1 MPERI
6 DRNLS
11 LELVR
16 VTEAAA
22 MAAARL
28 MGRGDKNAADHA
40 AVEAMRIALSSMNM
54 DGTVVIG
61 EGEKDE
67 APMLFIGEKI
77 GTGQPPKVDIAVD
90 PVDGTRLLSL
100 GLPNAISVVALA
112 EQGTLYDS
120 PGVFYMNKIAVGPD
134 AKGSIDIDRSVA
146 WNLRSIAKAK
156 KMDVSEVTVVILDRP
171 RHEHLIREVR
181 EAGGRIKLIT
191 DGDIAG
197 AMMTALEDTGVDVL
211 MGIGGAPEAVV
222 SACALKCIGGD
233 MQCRLH
239 PRNEEERQKAIKM
252 GANLDE
258 LFDIDKLAKGSNV
271 FVSLTGITNGELV
284 EGVKYHEKYV
294 ETHSLV
300 MRSKSGTV
308 REIHARHSI
317 DKLMKYSEIPFLTKE
332 GEGRSE

>member
-1 MPERI
+1 MPEKI

-28 MGRGDKNAADHA
+28 MGRGDKHKADDA
-40 AVEAMRIALSSMNM
+40 AVHAMRIAMTNLRM

-67 APMLFIGEKI
+67 APMLYIGEKI
-77 GTGQPPKVDIAVD
+77 GTGEDPKVDIAVD
-90 PVDGTRLLSL
+90 PIDGTRLLSL

-112 EQGTLYDS
+112 EEGTMYTS
-120 PGVFYMNKIAVGPD
+120 PGIFYMNKIAVGP
-134 AKGSIDIDRSVA
+134 AARGAIDLDRPVD
-146 WNLRSIAKAK
+146 WNLKSIAAAK
-156 KMDVSEVTVVILDRP
+156 KMEVEGLTVVVLDRP
-171 RHEHLIREVR
+171 RHEHLIREIR
-181 EAGGRIKLIT
+181 DAGARIKMIT

-197 AMMTALEDTGVDVL
+197 AIMTALEDTGVDVL

-233 MQCRLH
+233 MQCRPY
-239 PRNEEERQKAIKM
+239 PRNEEDRRKALAM
-252 GANLDE
+252 GADLT
-258 LFDIDKLAKGSNV
+258 KLYTMDDLVKSDNV

-284 EGVKYHEKYV
+284 DGVKYYEHGV

-308 REIHARHSI
+308 RDVRARHRL
-317 DKLMKYSEIPFLTKE
+317 DKLMTYSEVEYQGKITIK
-332 GEGRSE
+332 

>member
-1 MPERI
+1 MPEKI

-28 MGRGDKNAADHA
+28 MGRGDKNAADGA
-40 AVEAMRIALSSMNM
+40 AVQAMRIALSSVGM
-54 DGTVVIG
+54 DGTVIIG
-61 EGEKDE
+61 EGEKDQ

-77 GTGQPPKVDIAVD
+77 GTGEPPKVDIAVD
-90 PVDGTRLLSL
+90 PIDGTRLLSL
-100 GLPNAISVVALA
+100 GLPNAISVVSLS
-112 EQGTLYDS
+112 EEGTLYTAP
-120 PGVFYMNKIAVGPD
+120 PGIFYMNKIAVGPS
-134 AKGSIDIDRSVA
+134 AKGAIDIDKPVD
-146 WNLRSIAKAK
+146 WNLRSIARIK
-156 KMDVSEVTVVILDRP
+156 KIEINEVTVVILDRP
-171 RHEHLIREVR
+171 RHEGLIQEVR
-181 EAGGRIKLIT
+181 DAGARIKLIT

-197 AMMTALEDTGVDVL
+197 AIMTALEDTGIDVL

-233 MQCRLH
+233 IQCRLY
-239 PRNEEERQKAIKM
+239 PRNDEERDKAVAGGVDMNRI
-252 GANLDE
+252 LT
-258 LFDIDKLAKGSNV
+258 IDDLAKGDNI

-284 EGVKYHEKYV
+284 DGVKYYEHGV

-308 REIHARHSI
+308 RDVRARHRL
-317 DKLMKYSEIPFLTKE
+317 DKLMAYSEIEFL
-332 GEGRSE
+332 SAQS

>member
-1 MPERI
+1 MPEKI

-28 MGRGDKNAADHA
+28 MGRGDKDAADGA
-40 AVEAMRIALSSMNM
+40 AVQAMRIALSSVGM

-61 EGEKDE
+61 EGEKDQ

-77 GTGQPPKVDIAVD
+77 GTGEPPKVDIAVD
-90 PVDGTRLLSL
+90 PIDGTRLLAG

-112 EQGTLYDS
+112 EEGSLYHS
-120 PGVFYMNKIAVGPD
+120 PGIFYMNKIAVGPA
-134 AKGSIDIDRSVA
+134 AKGHIDLDQSVEWNIKSVA
-146 WNLRSIAKAK
+146 QAK
-156 KMDVSEVTVVILDRP
+156 KMDVSELTVVILERP
-171 RHEHLIREVR
+171 RHEQLIREVR
-181 EAGGRIKLIT
+181 QAGARIKLIT
-191 DGDIAG
+191 DGDVAG
-197 AMMTALEDTGVDVL
+197 SIMTALDGTGVDIL
-211 MGIGGAPEAVV
+211 MGIGGSPEAVI

-233 MQCRLH
+233 IQCRLY
-239 PRNEEERQKAIKM
+239 PRDDDEKRQASEM
-252 GANLDE
+252 GADFNK
-258 LFDIDKLAKGSNV
+258 LFTINDLAKGENI

-284 EGVKYHEKYV
+284 AGVKYHENGL

-308 REIHARHSI
+308 RDVRARHRL
-317 DKLMKYSEIPFLTKE
+317 DKLMAFSEIEFMQHH
-332 GEGRSE
+332 S

>member
-1 MPERI
+1 MPEKI

-22 MAAARL
+22 MAAAQL
-28 MGRGDKNAADHA
+28 MGRGDKNAADDA
-40 AVEAMRIALSSMNM
+40 AVQAMRVALSSVGM

-77 GTGQPPKVDIAVD
+77 GTGEPPKVDIAVD
-90 PVDGTRLLSL
+90 PIDGTRLLAM

-112 EQGTLYDS
+112 EEGSLYDS
-120 PGVFYMNKIAVGPD
+120 PGIVYMNKIAVGP
-134 AKGSIDIDRSVA
+134 AARGQIDLDRSVQ
-146 WNLRSIAKAK
+146 WNIRSIARAK
-156 KMDVSEVTVVILDRP
+156 KVDINEITVVILDRP
-171 RHEHLIREVR
+171 RHEQLIQEVR
-181 EAGGRIKLIT
+181 LAGARIKLIT
-191 DGDIAG
+191 DGDVAG
-197 AMMTALEDTGVDVL
+197 SIMAALEDTGVDVL
-211 MGIGGAPEAVV
+211 MGIGGAPEAVI

-233 MQCRLH
+233 MQCRLY
-239 PRNEEERQKAIKM
+239 PRNDEERRKAAEM
-252 GANLDE
+252 GAE
-258 LFDIDKLAKGSNV
+258 LDKLFTLDDLARSDNI

-284 EGVKYHEKYV
+284 SGVKYSEHGV

-308 REIHARHSI
+308 RDVRARHRL
-317 DKLMKYSEIPFLTKE
+317 DKLMTYSEIEF
-332 GEGRSE
+332 SHHDQ

>member
-28 MGRGDKNAADHA
+28 MGRGDKNAADAA
-40 AVEAMRIALSSMNM
+40 AVQAMRTALASVGM

-77 GTGQPPKVDIAVD
+77 GSGQPPKVDIAVD
-90 PVDGTRLLSL
+90 PIDGTRLLSL

-112 EQGTLYDS
+112 EEGSMYHGH
-120 PGVFYMNKIAVGPD
+120 GVFYMNKIAVGPA
-134 AKGSIDIDRSVA
+134 AKGAIDINKSVSWNLKSVA
-146 WNLRSIAKAK
+146 RAK
-156 KMDVSEVTVVILDRP
+156 KMEISEVTVVILDRP
-171 RHEHLIREVR
+171 RHEQLIREVR
-181 EAGGRIKLIT
+181 DAGARIKLIT

-197 AMMTALEDTGVDVL
+197 AIMTALEDTGVDIL

-222 SACALKCIGGD
+222 SAAALKCIGGD
-233 MQCRLH
+233 MQCRLY
-239 PRNEEERQKAIKM
+239 PRNDEEKRKAQEV
-252 GANLDE
+252 GADFEEIFN
-258 LFDIDKLAKGSNV
+258 IDKLVRGTNV

-284 EGVKYHEKYV
+284 DGVKYYEHGV

-300 MRSKSGTV
+300 MRSKSGTI
-308 REIHARHSI
+308 RDIRARHSL
-317 DKLMKYSEIPFLTKE
+317 DKLMTYSEIPFLEMDNQTE
-332 GEGRSE
+332 

>member
-40 AVEAMRIALSSMNM
+40 AVQAMRTALASVGM

-77 GTGQPPKVDIAVD
+77 GSGQPPKVDIAVD
-90 PVDGTRLLSL
+90 PIDGTRLLSL

-112 EQGTLYDS
+112 EEGSLYNS
-120 PGVFYMNKIAVGPD
+120 PGVFYMNKIAVGPA
-134 AKGSIDIDRSVA
+134 AKGAIDIDKSVS
-146 WNLRSIAKAK
+146 WNLRSVARAK
-156 KMDVSEVTVVILDRP
+156 KIDVSELTVVILDRP

-181 EAGGRIKLIT
+181 DSGARIKLIT

-197 AMMTALEDTGVDVL
+197 AIMTALEDTGVDVL

-233 MQCRLH
+233 MQCRLY
-239 PRNEEERQKAIKM
+239 PRNEEEKRKAIDM
-252 GANLDE
+252 GADFDE
-258 LFDIDKLAKGSNV
+258 LFTIDKLVKGSNV

-284 EGVKYHEKYV
+284 DGVKYYEHGL

-308 REIHARHSI
+308 RDIRARHSLE
-317 DKLMKYSEIPFLTKE
+317 KLMTYSEIQFMGNE
-332 GEGRSE
+332 GQTE